1 MPPLAFGVLSALEGN
16 VITPL
21 LLGRSLSLNP
31 VIVFVSLLLWGWLWG
46 PAGLLL
52 AVPLLVIAKILCDHI
67 EPLAAVGESFRSLQP
82 GSDVSRPAP
91 SPQTADMPEWDL
103 ARGSLPAHYNPNPNH
118 DTGRGG
124 NQKK

>member
-67 EPLAAVGESFRSLQP
+67 EPLAVVGEYLSSLPP
-82 GSDVSRPAP
+82 GSGASRPAAEPEKARSEEHTSELP
-91 SPQTADMPEWDL
+91 SLMRLSYAV
-103 ARGSLPAHYNPNPNH
+103 
-118 DTGRGG
+118 
-124 NQKK
+124 